1 MFALKAFCRSGLP
14 DQASP
19 GMPQI
24 YRFVANAD
32 VALNGT
38 KHTLH
43 DYSPEINKNLIIHC
57 YQPEPGVALQKNKK
71 QIENRTEK

>member
-1 MFALKAFCRSGLP
+1 MFALKAFCRSGLL
-14 DQASP
+14 DLASP

-24 YRFVANAD
+24 YRFIANAD

-57 YQPEPGVALQKNKK
+57 YRPEPGYCACVLQV
-71 QIENRTEK
+71 TEQ

>member
-43 DYSPEINKNLIIHC
+43 DYSPEIHIMRDILSKSRLLCIATGF
-57 YQPEPGVALQKNKK
+57 QFAF
-71 QIENRTEK
+71 